1 MAVSFVTC
9 GNIEILPFKLK
20 QLVEL
25 NLVQKINDHTR
36 LYFKGVLEEEFK
48 ERPIHNTSL
57 ETRVE
62 LRQLDYDFTNTLLFK
77 GIVSHLEIK
86 AVHDVYYIEGEA
98 VSLTQ
103 MLDVKL
109 KSRSFQNS
117 QMTYEELIKQVVEEY
132 DGSIND
138 EVSEKKQISKVIMQY
153 HETDWQFLKRLA
165 SRFNTGLIPYLLSDT
180 PKLFFGIPESDGKIP
195 TLDNFNYRVRK
206 KLADYRYS
214 SENFIPG
221 IDENDFIYYEVESE
235 QRLNLGAPVIFKDKT
250 LYIGEVV
257 SYLDNGVLKHR
268 YRIAPKSGL
277 SQKTFYNENI
287 VGLSVEGRVIAVEK
301 DNVKVHMSID
311 SKQDVEEAFWFPY
324 ASVYTAEGNSGWYC
338 MPELNDHVRVYFPT
352 KKEDEGFVISSV
364 RKDSEVSKY
373 NKLGDP
379 DIKYFR
385 TKAGKELMFSP
396 SEIIITGKDDQI
408 FIQLNDKEGITI
420 YSKKEIKVIA
430 KDDLTMESEQA
441 KVIIKAQDGIQ
452 IACKGSNIKMDPGS
466 IVVKGDQVKTN

>member
-25 NLVQKINDHTR
+25 KMVQKINDHTR
-36 LYFKGVLEEEFK
+36 LYFRGILEEGSK
-48 ERPIHNTSL
+48 DRPIYNTSL

-62 LRQLDYDFTNTLLFK
+62 LRQLDYDSTNTLIFK

-86 AVHDVYYIEGEA
+86 AVRDIYYIEVEA

-109 KSRSFQNS
+109 KSRSFQYGR
-117 QMTYEELIKQVVEEY
+117 MTYEELIKQVVEEY

-138 EVSEKKQISKVIMQY
+138 EASEQKQIGKVIMQY

-180 PKLFFGIPESDGKIP
+180 PKLFFGIPESGGEAP

-221 IDENDFIYYEVESE
+221 IDENDFVYYEVESE
-235 QRLNLGAPVIFKDKT
+235 QRLNLGAPVTFKDKT
-250 LYIGEVV
+250 LYIDEVM
-257 SYLDNGVLKHR
+257 SYLDNSVLKHR
-268 YRIAPKSGL
+268 YRIAPKKGL
-277 SQKTFYNENI
+277 SQKTFYNETI
-287 VGLSVEGRVIAVEK
+287 VGLSVEGRVIEVAK
-301 DNVKVHMSID
+301 DNVKVHMCID
-311 SKQDVEEAFWFPY
+311 PKQEVAEAFWFPY

-338 MPELNDHVRVYFPT
+338 MPELSDHVRIYFPT
-352 KKEDEGFVISSV
+352 KKEEEGVALSSV
-364 RKDSEVSKY
+364 RKDSEVAKH

-379 DIKYFR
+379 DVKYFR

-396 SEIIITGKDDQI
+396 KEIIITDKDDQI
-408 FIQLNDKEGITI
+408 YIQLNDEDGITLC
-420 YSKKEIKVIA
+420 SKKEIKVIA
-430 KDDLTMESEQA
+430 KEDLTMESEQA

-466 IVVKGDQVKTN
+466 VVIKGNQVKTN